1 MADFARLRRA
11 GLTLGVLALF
21 ASLSTPVYA
30 GHTQATQM
38 PLDTAGAAPPAAAM
52 TQTDFH
58 WVPTWCASP
67 APNADPVPTLSD
79 VTVRQIVHTSA
90 GGHDVRIRLSNAYG
104 TQPLHI
110 DAEAVARRASG
121 SAIIAGSSAPV
132 TFAGQSDVT
141 VAPGAYVLSDPLAF
155 DVPARADLAVSLYV
169 AAPTPAD
176 TVHGTQR
183 DAVYAAPGNVVN
195 AVTLP
200 AETTLPTGQDWL
212 WLSEVEVAHSPASQ
226 TVIAF
231 GDSITDGYRLKPDS
245 NTTWPDQLATR
256 FAAAGLPLAVVNGGI
271 SGNRLLHNGQWAPF
285 RVAGLARFDR
295 DVLAQPNVKAV
306 IVLIGINDIGQVVK
320 GVNDKEFV
328 SAKAIEHGLVQLAE
342 RAHERHIQI
351 YAATLTPFAV
361 TTIKNYYSKK
371 KDVERQAINAWIR
384 RNTVFDGVI
393 DFDRAVE
400 DPAAPG
406 QMLPAYDSGDHL
418 HPSAAGDTAMAN
430 AVPLDLFR

>member
-1 MADFARLRRA
+1 MAAFSRFWRA
-11 GLTLGVLALF
+11 GLKVGVLVLLVA
-21 ASLSTPVYA
+21 APIQA
-30 GHTQATQM
+30 GQAQATRM
-38 PLDTAGAAPPAAAM
+38 PLDTAGAAPPAP
-52 TQTDFH
+52 TNFN

-67 APNADPVPTLSD
+67 APNTTPVPTISD
-79 VTVRQIVHTSA
+79 VTVRQIIHTSA
-90 GGHDVRIRLSNAYG
+90 GGHEVRIRLSNAYG
-104 TQPLHI
+104 TKPLHI
-110 DAEAVARRASG
+110 DAVAVARRASG
-121 SAIIAGSSAPV
+121 SAIVAGSSVPV
-132 TFAGQSDVT
+132 TFSGQTDVT
-141 VAPGAYVLSDPLAF
+141 VEPGAYVLSDPLAF
-155 DVPARADLAVSLYV
+155 DVPAQADLAISLYV

-195 AVTLP
+195 AESLP
-200 AETTLPTGQDWL
+200 TETALPTGQDWL
-212 WLSEVEVAHSPASQ
+212 WLSEVEVAQSPAHQ

-231 GDSITDGYRLKPDS
+231 GDSITDGYALKPES
-245 NTTWPDQLATR
+245 NADWPDQLAAR
-256 FAAAGLPLAVVNGGI
+256 FQAAGLPLSVVNAGI

-285 RVAGLARFDR
+285 GVAGLARFDR

-320 GVNDKEFV
+320 GVNDDEFV
-328 SAKAIEHGLVQLAE
+328 SAKAIEHGLSQLAE

-351 YAATLTPFAV
+351 YAGTLTPFKD
-361 TTIKNYYSKK
+361 TTIKDYYSDK
-371 KDVERQAINAWIR
+371 KDAERRAVNDWIR

-393 DFDRAVE
+393 EFDRAVE

-406 QMLPAYDSGDHL
+406 HILPAYDSGDHL